1 MSSKDMFRKEQR
13 FSFRKFSFGLAS
25 AVIANVIFGGAIASS
40 PVVHANTTTE
50 TAAVATSERIASIP
64 YTVNIVD
71 QTGKVVETKEKK
83 VLVYTVETIA
93 TATEYLTAD
102 LVPEGY
108 AIVSGLGEVT
118 LTENAENVFTVKV
131 DKIAPEAVATT
142 TTAESATSETATA
155 AATPEP
161 ASLTATQPTPVT
173 SEVAEAEVAPTTSE
187 ESAKPTE
194 RTVYLS
200 YITHYVNEANE
211 TVDRTGHLVAVTTT
225 DDTAKTQVTVS
236 ASENMPS
243 GWELVQDKAKV
254 VVQLVENQTNILV
267 FAVTKKSKEEEIA
280 ESQLSNRDV
289 LMRLSLEADLL
300 ADEAL
305 RQVAKEQ
312 AGNTALE
319 AAANETKA
327 VAATANEVLANTAA
341 TEAELDDQ
349 IDTVRTSTQNLAAE
363 MLKVD
368 ADGVLTAQ
376 LNTTQVSRP
385 ANYQEIGTEAG
396 AFHPDKPNLTR
407 YLFIFGTSEGTTE
420 DANGATGTAPVA
432 DKTNASRALVPE
444 GTITN
449 IVYNDGTSNL
459 TNGTLGSNLTM
470 GTDGK
475 LSGSYNHTAGGA
487 YTRKL
492 LVTTDTGTHTSNNFT
507 TYAYTDQ
514 ASSEPVKKLEGV
526 ALTVDDIFGN
536 EAKGIP
542 SKMAIATTS
551 AAFQNAGKNIPTVP
565 ESEYTRTIV
574 GYRTVTEDAFGEVTP
589 GVFVE
594 QTDLAQFPTNKD
606 YQVKVQT
613 TNVYGQTIY
622 NWVNVDYDLKASM
635 PTIGVDPGTTVKNG
649 DNRQLEALFVFG
661 NVTGTTEAVSTSG
674 SGTAPDFDTAKA
686 TKSFLATDPETEAA
700 KAAIEEINANTSK
713 SEEEK
718 AAALAKQEAKKE
730 TVTISYGVPGNVT
743 EYVAGNPDSVKI
755 NNRANNPISAPV
767 DSLGHQSKQELL
779 LDVEGKLT
787 GEFPYAP
794 GGFYS
799 RVVKMT
805 DTAGNVSYSNPFFVI
820 SYTDKLIDDTPVAVN
835 QGTVLT
841 ENNIFGKLTI
851 DTTSGST
858 GTNQSLTVPESE
870 YTRAI
875 VGYRTVDGTTKGEL
889 VEQTDLTQFPTD
901 KDLEV
906 KVQTTNPYGQ
916 TIYNWVKVD
925 YNLKPK
931 VEIVDAVGGETK
943 TVYVFSK
950 NNDRTENSEGVT
962 GTNVA
967 FDKNKATKA
976 LVNITD
982 DGQVTAISY
991 TDGKSAVSDLVT
1003 NDKIPNAV
1011 IDTDGFFNGDVDA
1024 LAGGSVTRVV
1034 KVTDNANVVG
1044 DSPRFRIFPF
1054 SDTVPADVTPVSLVK
1069 GTRPALEEITA
1080 KMVIDSN
1087 SGYPNNAKVEIP
1099 KDAYTRTVVG
1109 YRLDGSQDTVAVD
1122 SVEKLPTEG
1131 SYKVRVKTSNA
1142 YGQEIYNWVP
1152 VSHYKLEE
1160 VSRDI
1165 VTKYTDFE
1173 SPIHAIIELGSSGT
1187 VGTVKLEGDRPADF
1201 NIANF
1206 NLKADEA
1213 AKLAERNLEFVKADS
1228 LGTDG
1233 TVGTIRPK
1241 DGGKVEYTGSGN
1253 LDYVFEYTYQV
1264 NNENKTSNLTYT
1276 ILYTDTQKPIM
1287 TPKSEYIRFVDE
1299 EYKISVPGTDNA
1311 FLSTE
1316 KINGSLSVLKDGES
1330 GKVSPG
1336 LGTNTAIASELD
1348 PKGVDVSGGVDNQG
1362 GNSTMFNV
1370 NITGTAPS
1378 AEGTGTY
1385 NLRVGENNYPAGP
1398 NVERVDG
1405 KVPENVGLTPVT
1417 VTFVKRAA
1425 MTTPV
1430 AVVDPANLTA
1440 DEKAAVIAQLK
1451 KDNADNEKLN
1461 ALPDTAFTVNA
1472 DGTVSV
1478 DYSAGNT
1485 GVDAVTDK
1493 VANATVKLA
1502 DEQKKAKDAIDTK
1515 LAEEKAAIEAK
1526 RDEAIAEINNT
1537 PGLTDDQKK
1546 AATDAVT
1553 NTANDALT
1561 DLQTAADD
1569 AKKAIDTETTVAGI
1583 NDAKTAGEKALDDAK
1598 AVGEAAINLTKD
1610 KELAKADVDN
1620 QAKTAIE
1627 AIKNNPN
1634 LDATEQAPYIEAIEK
1649 AAEEQKAAIDKAKD
1663 TAGITDAVNAA
1674 EKVNEEQQLAAA
1686 KEDAKDKI
1694 AEEAAAAKDAIDDNP
1709 NLSDVEKT
1717 AAKNAVDTEVAKAN
1731 DAIDKAT
1738 TPETVQAAED
1748 NGVKAIDAEELVA
1761 AKQDAKNKIA
1771 EDVKAAKDA
1780 IDKDPNLSE
1789 DEKKGFKDAVDTE
1802 AAKAVADIEKATT
1815 PAEAQTAEEA
1825 GTAAIAED
1833 VLDAAKQDAKNKIA
1847 EDVKAAKD
1855 AIDKNPNL
1863 SKEEKQT
1870 FKDAVDDAAKTANDA
1885 IDKATTPETVQ
1896 TAEDN
1901 GVKAIDAKE
1910 LAAAKQDAKNKIAE
1924 DVKAAKE
1931 AIDNNP
1937 NLSKEEK
1944 QTFKDAVDDAAKTA
1958 NDAIDKATTPETV
1971 QTAEDNGV
1979 NAIDA
1984 KELAAA
1990 KQDAKNKIAEDVK
2003 AAKDAIDN
2011 NPNLSKEEKQT
2022 FKDAVDDAAKTANG
2036 EIDKATTP
2044 ETVQTAEDNGVKAID
2059 AKELDAAKQDAKNKI
2074 AKDVEAAKDA
2084 IDKNPNLSEDEKQGF
2099 KDAVDVAAQT
2109 ANGEIDKATTP
2120 ETVQTA
2126 EDNGVKAIDAKE
2138 LAAAKQDAKNKIA
2151 EEAAAAKDAIDK
2163 NPNLSEDE
2171 KRTFKDAVDKAAQTA
2186 NDAIDKATTPAEVQ
2200 TAEDNGVK
2208 AIDAKELDA
2217 AKQDAKNKIAKDVE
2231 AANAAIESN
2240 PNLSEKEIADAKA
2253 EVAKAAE
2260 DANKAIAAATT
2271 PETAQA
2277 AEETGTKEIAA
2288 DVLDAAKQDAKNKIA
2303 KDLATVEA
2311 AIDANSNLSED
2322 EKKAAKLAAQAKAA
2336 DAVTNI
2342 EKATT
2347 PAAVQTLEDAA
2358 VKELANIEIK
2368 AAYDDAVKAIEAA
2381 DNLSTAAKS
2390 QALDDLKKA
2399 RQAAEKA
2406 ITDATTAD
2414 EVATAALAGVK
2425 SLAKVEAKA
2434 AADDAKAA
2442 IAQNSNLTDDEKKVY
2457 TDAIDKA
2464 LKATETKIDDAT
2476 DADTVDAETVLAQ
2489 KDIAKQ
2495 EVAAATADAVKGI
2508 EANTNLTDAKKDE
2521 YKATVT
2527 TAAEKAEKAI
2537 TDATTAA
2544 DIQSKTF
2551 DATQDVAK
2559 EEVKADA
2566 ADAIAGIKAND
2577 NLSDTAKEEAIAA
2590 IEKARNTTLENIENA
2605 KTAAAVDTATL
2616 DAEKANAKAEIKAA
2630 ADDAKKA
2637 IDENAN
2643 LPVSE
2648 KNALKLAI
2656 DAEVAATNLEI
2667 DDAKTAEEIDA
2678 ATLATEKS
2686 IAKAEV
2692 KAAAEDALRAID
2704 ENANLTDDEK
2714 AAAKAKVYVEL
2725 SKAEKAIDKATTA
2738 DAIDNATLV
2747 GEKAFATAEL
2757 EAAADDAKKAI
2768 DANTHLTDDQ
2778 KQAAKDA
2785 VDAEL
2790 AKAKEAVVAAKTAD
2804 EVDAATLVGEK
2815 AIAKEEI
2822 KAAADDAKKAIDAN
2836 SNLTDD
2842 EKAAAKAAVDTEVAK
2857 ANEAI
2862 DKAATADAV
2871 DTATL
2876 VGEKAVAKEE
2886 LKAAAD
2892 DAKKAIDENA
2902 NLTPEE
2908 KAAAKKAVD
2917 DEVAKAEKAIDA
2929 ATKAEEVDTATL
2941 AGEKAVAKEEVKAAA
2956 EDAKAAIDANDNL
2969 TPEEKAAAKAA
2980 VDAEVAKAND
2990 AIDAA
2995 TKADEVDAATLA
3007 GEKAVAKEEL
3017 KAAAED
3023 AKAAIDANDNLTPEE
3038 KAAAKDAV
3046 DAEVAKANDAIDAA
3060 TSAEEV
3066 DTATLAGEK
3075 AVAKEELK
3083 AAAEDAKKAI
3093 DANPNLSD
3101 AEKQAAKDA
3110 VDASAAAANK
3120 AIDGS
3125 TSSVEVQAAKDK
3137 GNAAIAENVLD
3148 AAKQGAKNKLME
3160 EADKAKAAIDA
3171 NPNLT
3176 PEEKA
3181 AAKAEIDKAVEE
3193 AIIAING
3200 AGTHHALGEIKL
3212 PLSALIKPVV
3222 TVTPVLDPNN
3232 LTEEEIARIKALL
3245 EENNTFPE
3253 GTEIIVSKDAS
3264 VSIKYPDGTIDLVLP
3279 AEVVKQAD
3287 TTAPA
3292 ITDDAK
3298 GNIVV
3303 APSEEAVELVVTYV
3317 DNNGKA
3323 QLVIVTKGA
3332 DGKWTTT
3339 DKVVIV
3345 DPVTGQVIIPGSAIK
3360 PGTVVTAYSKDMAG
3374 NVSDLNSAEVEA
3386 VDANNPAAGVKVKSV
3401 TSTSNANKSTKKAK
3415 QLPNTGEK
3423 ATSATSLGLAV
3434 LGMGLALFAAK
3445 RKKDEEEA

>member
-25 AVIANVIFGGAIASS
+25 AVIANVIFGGAIANS
-40 PVVHANTTTE
+40 PVVHANTATE

-118 LTENAENVFTVKV
+118 LTEKADNIFTVKV

-142 TTAESATSETATA
+142 TTAESATSETSTA

-173 SEVAEAEVAPTTSE
+173 SEVAEAEVAPTTPE

-194 RTVYLS
+194 RTAYLS

-211 TVDRTGHLVAVTTT
+211 TVDRTGHLVAVKTT
-225 DDTAKTQVTVS
+225 DETAKTQVTVS

-300 ADEAL
+300 ADDAL

-319 AAANETKA
+319 TAANETKA
-327 VAATANEVLANTAA
+327 VAATANEVLANAAA
-341 TEAELDDQ
+341 TEVELDDQ

-368 ADGVLTAQ
+368 KDGILTAMLDATTQAITITTSSKGAVRPDYENHIRDFATNNSQKSYNNQDFFFGLIGKDLTEQDSQIRAEAQASDGTTPTISIVGGGGEPIRTIPNFGLQDNGSGVLYGTTTISEAGDAFSWKFKASSGNNSAESKFTFVPYTVVRIDETPVRKGVTQGVTADEILAKVKSDVTRGNGTSSTNEATAGPLNIAFEQHFNSALTARATGTSTTVAADAKTGKQIWHEIKEYVKVAEADGTA
-376 LNTTQVSRP
+376 VSGVATVKGSLP
-385 ANYQEIGTEAG
+385 TEAG
-396 AFHPDKPNLTR
+396 TYNVTVLSTNVHGQTIENTVKVVLNAAPTITASGTGSTNPFNNTASTARKIV
-407 YLFIFGTSEGTTE
+407 YIFGITTGDTE
-420 DANGATGTAPVA
+420 AVTTAKAETGEKAKAPIFDRDIAQPVA
-432 DKTNASRALVPE
+432 
-444 GTITN
+444 TIT
-449 IVYNDGTSNL
+449 DADSTSIKVEYGDNAPL
-459 TNGTLGSNLTM
+459 SRFNNLGSNMVATAADGTVLRDTK
-470 GTDGK
+470 GNSTNVTITDG
-475 LSGSYNHTAGGA
+475 TAKIYLGGTYEYLPGGKFTRQFIISDESNA
-487 YTRKL
+487 VVRGEAFYT
-492 LVTTDTGTHTSNNFT
+492 VS
-507 TYAYTDQ
+507 YTD
-514 ASSEPVKKLEGV
+514 KLKDDTPIAKNQDV
-526 ALTVDDIFGN
+526 ALTKEEVV
-536 EAKGIP
+536 AKL
-542 SKMAIATTS
+542 TLDT
-551 AAFQNAGKNIPTVP
+551 QAGRFNDTNPNLTVP
-565 ESEYTRTIV
+565 ESEVTRTIV
-574 GYRTVTEDAFGEVTP
+574 GYRTVTVGEDGS
-589 GVFVE
+589 
-594 QTDLAQFPTNKD
+594 
-606 YQVKVQT
+606 KV
-613 TNVYGQTIY
+613 
-622 NWVNVDYDLKASM
+622 
-635 PTIGVDPGTTVKNG
+635 
-649 DNRQLEALFVFG
+649 
-661 NVTGTTEAVSTSG
+661 
-674 SGTAPDFDTAKA
+674 
-686 TKSFLATDPETEAA
+686 
-700 KAAIEEINANTSK
+700 
-713 SEEEK
+713 
-718 AAALAKQEAKKE
+718 
-730 TVTISYGVPGNVT
+730 
-743 EYVAGNPDSVKI
+743 
-755 NNRANNPISAPV
+755 
-767 DSLGHQSKQELL
+767 
-779 LDVEGKLT
+779 
-787 GEFPYAP
+787 
-794 GGFYS
+794 
-799 RVVKMT
+799 
-805 DTAGNVSYSNPFFVI
+805 
-820 SYTDKLIDDTPVAVN
+820 
-835 QGTVLT
+835 
-841 ENNIFGKLTI
+841 
-851 DTTSGST
+851 
-858 GTNQSLTVPESE
+858 
-870 YTRAI
+870 
-875 VGYRTVDGTTKGEL
+875 KGEL
-889 VEQTDLTQFPTD
+889 VKQEDLTQFPKD

-906 KVQTTNPYGQ
+906 KVKTTNIYGQ
-916 TIYNWVKVD
+916 TVYNWVSVD

-931 VEIVDAVGGETK
+931 VEIVDAVEGTTK

-967 FDKNKATKA
+967 FDRNKATKA
-976 LVNITD
+976 VVNITD
-982 DGQVTAISY
+982 DGQVTTIVYNDAKNDTADMLDKGVTPTTLVG
-991 TDGKSAVSDLVT
+991 TDGYFK
-1003 NDKIPNAV
+1003 
-1011 IDTDGFFNGDVDA
+1011 
-1024 LAGGSVTRVV
+1024 GSVAVPAGTNTTRLL
-1034 KVTDNANVVG
+1034 KVTDDKGLVG
-1044 DSPRFRIFPF
+1044 QSPTFRVYAF
-1054 SDTVPADVTPVSLVK
+1054 SDTVPANVTPVRLAK
-1069 GTRPALEEITA
+1069 GTSPALEEITA

-1087 SGYPNNAKVEIP
+1087 SGYPRNPKVEIP

-1109 YRLDGSQDTVAVD
+1109 YRLDSSSSTVAVD
-1122 SVEKLPTEG
+1122 SVAGLPTEG
-1131 SYKVRVKTSNA
+1131 SYQVRVKTSNA

-1160 VSRDI
+1160 ISRDT
-1165 VTKYTDFE
+1165 VNKYTDFPA
-1173 SPIHAIIELGSSGT
+1173 PIHAITELGSSGT
-1187 VGTVKLEGDRPADF
+1187 VGTVKLEGDLPADF

-1206 NLKADEA
+1206 NLKEGEA
-1213 AKLAERNLEFVKADS
+1213 AKLAERNLEFVKAGS

-1233 TVGTIRPK
+1233 TVGTIQTK

-1253 LDYVFEYTYQV
+1253 LDYVFEYNYQV

-1276 ILYTDTQKPIM
+1276 ILYTDTKAPVM

-1299 EYKISVPGTDNA
+1299 EYTISVPGTDNA

-1316 KINGSLSVLKDGES
+1316 KINGTLSVLKDGES

-1583 NDAKTAGEKALDDAK
+1583 NDAKTAGEKALGDAT
-1598 AVGEAAINLTKD
+1598 ATGEAAIELTKE

-1620 QAKTAIE
+1620 QAKAAIE

-1634 LDATEQAPYIEAIEK
+1634 LNEDEQAPYIDAIEK
-1649 AAEEQKAAIDKAKD
+1649 AAEEQKAAIDAAKD
-1663 TAGITDAVNAA
+1663 TVGITEAVDAA
-1674 EKVNEEQQLAAA
+1674 EKVNEEQKLAAA

-1694 AEEAAAAKDAIDDNP
+1694 AEEAAAAKDAIDKDP
-1709 NLSDVEKT
+1709 NLSDAEKT

-1731 DAIDKAT
+1731 DAIDKAK
-1738 TPETVQAAED
+1738 TPAEAQTAED
-1748 NGVKAIDAEELVA
+1748 NGVKAIDAEELAA

-1771 EDVKAAKDA
+1771 EDVKAANAA
-1780 IDKDPNLSE
+1780 IESNPNLTK
-1789 DEKKGFKDAVDTE
+1789 DE
-1802 AAKAVADIEKATT
+1802 I
-1815 PAEAQTAEEA
+1815 
-1825 GTAAIAED
+1825 
-1833 VLDAAKQDAKNKIA
+1833 DAAKDEVAKEA
-1847 EDVKAAKD
+1847 EKANQ
-1855 AIDKNPNL
+1855 AID
-1863 SKEEKQT
+1863 
-1870 FKDAVDDAAKTANDA
+1870 A
-1885 IDKATTPETVQ
+1885 ATTPEAVQ
-1896 TAEDN
+1896 AKEEEGT
-1901 GVKAIDAKE
+1901 KAIAADV
-1910 LAAAKQDAKNKIAE
+1910 LDAAKQDAKNKIAE

-1937 NLSKEEK
+1937 NLSETEK
-1944 QTFKDAVDDAAKTA
+1944 QGFKDAVDTEA
-1958 NDAIDKATTPETV
+1958 
-1971 QTAEDNGV
+1971 
-1979 NAIDA
+1979 
-1984 KELAAA
+1984 
-1990 KQDAKNKIAEDVK
+1990 VK
-2003 AAKDAIDN
+2003 
-2011 NPNLSKEEKQT
+2011 
-2022 FKDAVDDAAKTANG
+2022 ANG

-2044 ETVQTAEDNGVKAID
+2044 EA
-2059 AKELDAAKQDAKNKI
+2059 
-2074 AKDVEAAKDA
+2074 
-2084 IDKNPNLSEDEKQGF
+2084 
-2099 KDAVDVAAQT
+2099 
-2109 ANGEIDKATTP
+2109 
-2120 ETVQTA
+2120 
-2126 EDNGVKAIDAKE
+2126 
-2138 LAAAKQDAKNKIA
+2138 
-2151 EEAAAAKDAIDK
+2151 
-2163 NPNLSEDE
+2163 
-2171 KRTFKDAVDKAAQTA
+2171 
-2186 NDAIDKATTPAEVQ
+2186 
-2200 TAEDNGVK
+2200 
-2208 AIDAKELDA
+2208 
-2217 AKQDAKNKIAKDVE
+2217 
-2231 AANAAIESN
+2231 
-2240 PNLSEKEIADAKA
+2240 
-2253 EVAKAAE
+2253 
-2260 DANKAIAAATT
+2260 
-2271 PETAQA
+2271 AQA
-2277 AEETGTKEIAA
+2277 AEEAGTAAIAE

-2311 AIDANSNLSED
+2311 AIDANSNLSQD
-2322 EKKAAKLAAQAKAA
+2322 EKDAAKLAAQAKAA
-2336 DAVTNI
+2336 EAAANI

-2347 PAAVQTLEDAA
+2347 PEAAQTLEDAA
-2358 VKELANIEIK
+2358 VKDLANIEIK

-2381 DNLSTAAKS
+2381 DNLSTAAKTK
-2390 QALDDLKKA
+2390 ALDDLKKA
-2399 RQAAEKA
+2399 RQAAEEAVKN
-2406 ITDATTAD
+2406 ATTAD
-2414 EVATAALAGVK
+2414 EVAKGALDGLK
-2425 SLAKVEAKA
+2425 SIAKVEAKA

-2442 IAQNSNLTDDEKKVY
+2442 IAQNSNLTDAEKKVY
-2457 TDAIDKA
+2457 TDAIDEA
-2464 LKATETKIDDAT
+2464 LKDTETKIDAAT

-2489 KDIAKQ
+2489 KEIAKQ
-2495 EVAAATADAVKGI
+2495 EVAAATADAVEGI
-2508 EANTNLTDAKKDE
+2508 EANANLTPEEKAE
-2521 YKATVT
+2521 YKANVAK
-2527 TAAEKAEKAI
+2527 AAADAEKAI
-2537 TDATTAA
+2537 TEATAAA

-2590 IEKARNTTLENIENA
+2590 IEEARDTTLENIENA
-2605 KTAAAVDTATL
+2605 KTAADVDTATL

-2637 IDENAN
+2637 IDENAS
-2643 LPVSE
+2643 LPASD

-2667 DDAKTAEEIDA
+2667 DNAKTAEEIDA

-2692 KAAAEDALRAID
+2692 KAAAEDALQAID

-2714 AAAKAKVYVEL
+2714 AKAKADVYVEL

-2836 SNLTDD
+2836 SNLTPD

-2886 LKAAAD
+2886 LKAAAE
-2892 DAKKAIDENA
+2892 DAKKAIDAND
-2902 NLTPEE
+2902 NLTDAE
-2908 KAAAKKAVD
+2908 KQAAKDAVD
-2917 DEVAKAEKAIDA
+2917 AELAKANDAIDA

-2956 EDAKAAIDANDNL
+2956 EDAKKAIDANANLPESEKTALKLAIDAEVAATNLEIDNAKTAEEIDAATLAGEKAVAKEEVKAAAEDALRAIDENANLTDDEKAAAKADVYVELSKAEKAIDKATTADAIDNATLVGEKAFAKEELEAAADDAKAAIDANDNLTDAEKAAAKAAVDAEVAKANDAIDAATKADEVDAATLVGEKAVAKEEIKAAADDAKKAIDANSNLTDDEKAAAKAAVDDEVAKANEAIDKAATADAVDTATLVGEKAVAKEELKAAAADAKKAIDANDNLTDAEKQAAKDAVDAEVAKANDAIDAATKADKVDAATLVGEKAVAKEELKAAAEDAKKAIEANDNLTDAEKAAAKAAVDAEVAKANDAIDAATKADEVDTATLAGEKAVAKEELKAAAEDAKKAIDANDNL
-2969 TPEEKAAAKAA
+2969 TPEEKAAAKDA

-3023 AKAAIDANDNLTPEE
+3023 AKKAIDANDNLTPEEKAAATKAVDAEVAKAEEAIDAATSAEEVETATLAGEKAVAKEEVKAAAEDAKKTIDANDNLTPEE

-3060 TSAEEV
+3060 TKADEV
-3066 DTATLAGEK
+3066 
-3075 AVAKEELK
+3075 
-3083 AAAEDAKKAI
+3083 
-3093 DANPNLSD
+3093 
-3101 AEKQAAKDA
+3101 
-3110 VDASAAAANK
+3110 
-3120 AIDGS
+3120 
-3125 TSSVEVQAAKDK
+3125 
-3137 GNAAIAENVLD
+3137 
-3148 AAKQGAKNKLME
+3148 
-3160 EADKAKAAIDA
+3160 
-3171 NPNLT
+3171 
-3176 PEEKA
+3176 
-3181 AAKAEIDKAVEE
+3181 
-3193 AIIAING
+3193 
-3200 AGTHHALGEIKL
+3200 
-3212 PLSALIKPVV
+3212 
-3222 TVTPVLDPNN
+3222 
-3232 LTEEEIARIKALL
+3232 
-3245 EENNTFPE
+3245 
-3253 GTEIIVSKDAS
+3253 
-3264 VSIKYPDGTIDLVLP
+3264 
-3279 AEVVKQAD
+3279 
-3287 TTAPA
+3287 
-3292 ITDDAK
+3292 
-3298 GNIVV
+3298 
-3303 APSEEAVELVVTYV
+3303 
-3317 DNNGKA
+3317 
-3323 QLVIVTKGA
+3323 
-3332 DGKWTTT
+3332 
-3339 DKVVIV
+3339 
-3345 DPVTGQVIIPGSAIK
+3345 
-3360 PGTVVTAYSKDMAG
+3360 
-3374 NVSDLNSAEVEA
+3374 
-3386 VDANNPAAGVKVKSV
+3386 
-3401 TSTSNANKSTKKAK
+3401 
-3415 QLPNTGEK
+3415 
-3423 ATSATSLGLAV
+3423 
-3434 LGMGLALFAAK
+3434 
-3445 RKKDEEEA
+3445 

>member
-25 AVIANVIFGGAIASS
+25 AVIANVIFGGAITSS
-40 PVVHANTTTE
+40 PVVHANTATE

-71 QTGKVVETKEKK
+71 QAGKVVETKEKK

-108 AIVSGLGEVT
+108 ALVSGLGQVT
-118 LTENAENVFTVKV
+118 VTENAENVFTVVVEKATSEV
-131 DKIAPEAVATT
+131 ASTEDSAAVSASETS
-142 TTAESATSETATA
+142 TTAATSEETSTATSETVSSTTVA
-155 AATPEP
+155 ASETSTKA
-161 ASLTATQPTPVT
+161 T
-173 SEVAEAEVAPTTSE
+173 SEVANTAAVAAAAAETVPN
-187 ESAKPTE
+187 KTE
-194 RTVYLS
+194 RTAYLS

-211 TVDRTGHLVAVTTT
+211 TVDRRGHLVAVTTT
-225 DDTAKTQVTVS
+225 DDIAKTQVTVS

-243 GWELVQDKAKV
+243 GYELAQDKAKV
-254 VVQLVENQTNILV
+254 VVQLVENQTNVLV
-267 FAVTKKSKEEEIA
+267 FAVTKKSEEEEIA
-280 ESQLSNRDV
+280 KSQLSNKDV
-289 LMRLSLEADLL
+289 LEQVLSEGVLLSNDAARLLETS
-300 ADEAL
+300 
-305 RQVAKEQ
+305 Q
-312 AGNTALE
+312 AGNTGLE
-319 AAANETKA
+319 VATNNTKA
-327 VAATANEVLANTAA
+327 VLK
-341 TEAELDDQ
+341 EAIQVFDEP
-349 IDTVRTSTQNLAAE
+349 TSTQE
-363 MLKVD
+363 QVD
-368 ADGVLTAQ
+368 AQTELVRAASKTLADELLKFDEDGVLTAMLDATANGITITTSSKGKVRPDYPNHIRDFANSKQ
-376 LNTTQVSRP
+376 DYNDRDFFFGLIGRELTPERSQISATAQAADGSTPSISLLEGRGGQPLSPDRRFGLQINNSGVIYGTTTIKEAGDTVSWQFQAQNDSATVRSQFTFVPYTVVKTDENPVRKGVTQGVTADEILAKVKSDVTRGNGTSSTTEATAGPLNIAFEQHFNEDLTARATGTSTTVANTDKDGKQIWHEIKNYVKVAEADGTAVSGVP
-385 ANYQEIGTEAG
+385 VTGSLPTEAG
-396 AFHPDKPNLTR
+396 TYDVTVLSTNVHGQTIENTVQVILNAAPTITASGTGSTNPFNTTNPERKIV
-407 YLFIFGTSEGTTE
+407 YIFGITTGDTE
-420 DANGATGTAPVA
+420 AVTTAKAETGEKAKAPIFDSTIAKPVA
-432 DKTNASRALVPE
+432 
-444 GTITN
+444 TITDPDSTSIKVN
-449 IVYNDGTSNL
+449 YGDGAPLSRLNNLGSKMVATAADGTVLKATDGTFTNVTV
-459 TNGTLGSNLTM
+459 TNGTANIYLG
-470 GTDGK
+470 GTYDDKPGGK
-475 LSGSYNHTAGGA
+475 
-487 YTRKL
+487 YTRQFIIS
-492 LVTTDTGTHTSNNFT
+492 DESNAVVRGEAFYT
-507 TYAYTDQ
+507 VSYTD
-514 ASSEPVKKLEGV
+514 KLKDDIPIAKNQDV
-526 ALTVDDIFGN
+526 ALTKEEVV
-536 EAKGIP
+536 AKLTLDAQ
-542 SKMAIATTS
+542 S
-551 AAFQNAGKNIPTVP
+551 GKFNDTNPNLTVP
-565 ESEYTRTIV
+565 ESEVTRTIV
-574 GYRTVTEDAFGEVTP
+574 GYR
-589 GVFVE
+589 
-594 QTDLAQFPTNKD
+594 
-606 YQVKVQT
+606 
-613 TNVYGQTIY
+613 
-622 NWVNVDYDLKASM
+622 
-635 PTIGVDPGTTVKNG
+635 
-649 DNRQLEALFVFG
+649 
-661 NVTGTTEAVSTSG
+661 
-674 SGTAPDFDTAKA
+674 
-686 TKSFLATDPETEAA
+686 
-700 KAAIEEINANTSK
+700 
-713 SEEEK
+713 
-718 AAALAKQEAKKE
+718 
-730 TVTISYGVPGNVT
+730 
-743 EYVAGNPDSVKI
+743 
-755 NNRANNPISAPV
+755 
-767 DSLGHQSKQELL
+767 
-779 LDVEGKLT
+779 
-787 GEFPYAP
+787 
-794 GGFYS
+794 
-799 RVVKMT
+799 
-805 DTAGNVSYSNPFFVI
+805 
-820 SYTDKLIDDTPVAVN
+820 
-835 QGTVLT
+835 
-841 ENNIFGKLTI
+841 
-851 DTTSGST
+851 
-858 GTNQSLTVPESE
+858 
-870 YTRAI
+870 
-875 VGYRTVDGTTKGEL
+875 VDGAYTA
-889 VEQTDLTQFPTD
+889 QTDLTQFPKD
-901 KDLEV
+901 KDFEV
-906 KVQTTNPYGQ
+906 KVKTTNVYGQ

-931 VEIVDAVGGETK
+931 VEIVDAVGSERK

-950 NNDRTENSEGVT
+950 NSGTTENSAGET

-967 FDKNKATKA
+967 FERAKATKA
-976 LVNITD
+976 VVNITD
-982 DGQVTAISY
+982 DGQVRTIGYNDAKNDTADMLAKGVTPTTLVG
-991 TDGKSAVSDLVT
+991 TDGY
-1003 NDKIPNAV
+1003 
-1011 IDTDGFFNGDVDA
+1011 FE
-1024 LAGGSVTRVV
+1024 GSVAVPAGTNTTRLL
-1034 KVTDNANVVG
+1034 KVTDDKGLVG
-1044 DSPRFRIFPF
+1044 QSPVFRVYAF
-1054 SDTVPADVTPVSLVK
+1054 SDTVPANVTVRLAK
-1069 GTRPALEEITA
+1069 GTRPALEEITG

-1087 SGYPNNAKVEIP
+1087 SGYPNNAKEAIP
-1099 KDAYTRTVVG
+1099 EDAYTRTVVG

-1122 SVEKLPTEG
+1122 SVEKLPTDG

-1160 VSRDI
+1160 ISRDT
-1165 VTKYTDFE
+1165 VNKYTDFPA
-1173 SPIHAIIELGSSGT
+1173 PIHAITELGSSGT
-1187 VGTVKLEGDRPADF
+1187 VGTVKLEGDLPADF

-1206 NLKADEA
+1206 NLKEGEA
-1213 AKLAERNLEFVKADS
+1213 AKLAERNLEFVKAGS

-1233 TVGTIRPK
+1233 TVGTIQTK
-1241 DGGKVEYTGSGN
+1241 NGGKVEYTGSGN

-1276 ILYTDTQKPIM
+1276 ILYTDTKAPVM

-1316 KINGSLSVLKDGES
+1316 KINGTLSVLKDGES
-1330 GKVSPG
+1330 GRLVSSD
-1336 LGTNTAIASELD
+1336 LGTNTAITSELD

-1385 NLRVGENNYPAGP
+1385 KLRVGENNYPAP
-1398 NVERVDG
+1398 PTVSN
-1405 KVPENVGLTPVT
+1405 KPENVRLTDIK
-1417 VTFVKRAA
+1417 VTFVKRAE

-1451 KDNADNEKLN
+1451 KDNADNQRLQD
-1461 ALPDTAFTVNA
+1461 LPDSAFTVNA

-1515 LAEEKAAIEAK
+1515 LAEEKAKIEAK
-1526 RDEAIAEINNT
+1526 RDADIAEINNT

-1561 DLQTAADD
+1561 ALDTAADD

-1583 NDAKTAGEKALDDAK
+1583 NDAKTAGEKALDDAT
-1598 AVGEAAINLTKD
+1598 VNGEAAIDLTKD

-1620 QAKTAIE
+1620 QAKAAIE
-1627 AIKNNPN
+1627 AVKNNPN
-1634 LDATEQAPYIEAIEK
+1634 LDATEQAPYIKAIED
-1649 AAEEQKAAIDKAKD
+1649 AAKEQKAAIDAAKD
-1663 TAGITDAVNAA
+1663 TAGITDAVNEA
-1674 EKVNEEQQLAAA
+1674 EKVNEEQKLAAA

-1694 AEEAAAAKDAIDDNP
+1694 AEEAAAAKDAIDNDP

-1738 TPETVQAAED
+1738 TPETVQTAED
-1748 NGVKAIDAEELVA
+1748 NGVKAIDAEELKA

-1789 DEKKGFKDAVDTE
+1789 DEKKGFKDAVDAE
-1802 AAKAVADIEKATT
+1802 AEKANKAIDAATT
-1815 PAEAQTAEEA
+1815 PADAQTAEEA

-1833 VLDAAKQDAKNKIA
+1833 VLDAAK
-1847 EDVKAAKD
+1847 
-1855 AIDKNPNL
+1855 L
-1863 SKEEKQT
+1863 
-1870 FKDAVDDAAKTANDA
+1870 
-1885 IDKATTPETVQ
+1885 
-1896 TAEDN
+1896 
-1901 GVKAIDAKE
+1901 
-1910 LAAAKQDAKNKIAE
+1910 
-1924 DVKAAKE
+1924 
-1931 AIDNNP
+1931 
-1937 NLSKEEK
+1937 
-1944 QTFKDAVDDAAKTA
+1944 
-1958 NDAIDKATTPETV
+1958 
-1971 QTAEDNGV
+1971 
-1979 NAIDA
+1979 
-1984 KELAAA
+1984 
-1990 KQDAKNKIAEDVK
+1990 
-2003 AAKDAIDN
+2003 
-2011 NPNLSKEEKQT
+2011 
-2022 FKDAVDDAAKTANG
+2022 
-2036 EIDKATTP
+2036 
-2044 ETVQTAEDNGVKAID
+2044 
-2059 AKELDAAKQDAKNKI
+2059 
-2074 AKDVEAAKDA
+2074 
-2084 IDKNPNLSEDEKQGF
+2084 
-2099 KDAVDVAAQT
+2099 
-2109 ANGEIDKATTP
+2109 
-2120 ETVQTA
+2120 
-2126 EDNGVKAIDAKE
+2126 
-2138 LAAAKQDAKNKIA
+2138 
-2151 EEAAAAKDAIDK
+2151 
-2163 NPNLSEDE
+2163 
-2171 KRTFKDAVDKAAQTA
+2171 
-2186 NDAIDKATTPAEVQ
+2186 
-2200 TAEDNGVK
+2200 
-2208 AIDAKELDA
+2208 
-2217 AKQDAKNKIAKDVE
+2217 DAKNKIAKDVE

-2240 PNLSEKEIADAKA
+2240 PNLSEDEKKGFKDAVDTEAEKA
-2253 EVAKAAE
+2253 
-2260 DANKAIAAATT
+2260 NQAIDAATT
-2271 PETAQA
+2271 PEAVQEK
-2277 AEETGTKEIAA
+2277 EEEGTKAIAE

-2311 AIDANSNLSED
+2311 AIDANSNLSD
-2322 EKKAAKLAAQAKAA
+2322 GEKEVAKLAAQAKAA
-2336 DAVTNI
+2336 EAVANI

-2347 PAAVQTLEDAA
+2347 PEAVQTLEDAA
-2358 VKELANIEIK
+2358 VKDLANIEIK

-2381 DNLSTAAKS
+2381 DNLSTAAKTK
-2390 QALDDLKKA
+2390 ALDDLKKA
-2399 RQAAEKA
+2399 RQAAEDAVKN
-2406 ITDATTAD
+2406 ATTAD
-2414 EVATAALAGVK
+2414 EVAKGALDGLK
-2425 SLAKVEAKA
+2425 SIAKVEAKA

-2442 IAQNSNLTDDEKKVY
+2442 IAQNSNLTDAEKKVY
-2457 TDAIDKA
+2457 TDAIDNA
-2464 LKATETKIDDAT
+2464 LKDTETKIDAAT

-2508 EANTNLTDAKKDE
+2508 EANTNLTDDEKAE

-2527 TAAEKAEKAI
+2527 KAAETAEQAI

-2590 IEKARNTTLENIENA
+2590 IEEARDTTLENIENA
-2605 KTAAAVDTATL
+2605 KTAADVDTATL

-2643 LPVSE
+2643 LPESD

-2667 DDAKTAEEIDA
+2667 DNAKTAEEIDA

-2692 KAAAEDALRAID
+2692 KAAAEDALQAID

-2714 AAAKAKVYVEL
+2714 AKAKADVYVEL

-2768 DANTHLTDDQ
+2768 DANDNLTDAE

-2815 AIAKEEI
+2815 AVAKEEI

-2842 EKAAAKAAVDTEVAK
+2842 EKAAAKAAVDAEVAK

-2956 EDAKAAIDANDNL
+2956 EDAKKAIDANANLPESEKTALKLAIDAEVAATNLEIDNAKTAEEIDAATLVGEKAVAKEEVKAAAEDALRAIDENANLTDDEKAAAKADVYVELSKAEKAIDKATTADAIDNATLVGEKAFAKEELEAAADDAKAAIDANDNL
-2969 TPEEKAAAKAA
+2969 TPEEKAAAKDAVDAEVAKANEAIDAATKADEVDAATLAGEKAVAKEELKAAAEDAKKAIDANDNLTDAEKQAAKDAVDAEVAKANEAIDKAATADAVDAATLVGEKAVAKEELKAAAEDAKKAIDANDNLTPEEKAAAKVAVDAEVAKANDAIDAATKADEVETATLAGEKAVAKEEVKAAAEDAKKAIDANDNLTPEEKAAAKDA

-3023 AKAAIDANDNLTPEE
+3023 AKAAIDANDNLTDAEKQAAKDSVDAEVAKANEAIDKAATADAVDAATLAGE
-3038 KAAAKDAV
+3038 KAVAKEEVKAAAEDAKKAIDANDNLTDAEKQAAKDAV

-3060 TSAEEV
+3060 TKADEVDTATLVGEKAVAKEELKAAAEDAKKAIDANDNLTDAEKQAAKDAVDTEVAKANEAIDAATKADEV

-3093 DANPNLSD
+3093 DANDNLTPE
-3101 AEKQAAKDA
+3101 EKAAAKDA
-3110 VDASAAAANK
+3110 VDAEVAKANDAIDAATKADEVDAATLAGEKAVAKEELKAAAE
-3120 AIDGS
+3120 D
-3125 TSSVEVQAAKDK
+3125 AKK
-3137 GNAAIAENVLD
+3137 
-3148 AAKQGAKNKLME
+3148 
-3160 EADKAKAAIDA
+3160 AIDA
-3171 NPNLT
+3171 NDNLT

-3181 AAKAEIDKAVEE
+3181 AAKAAVDTEVAKANDAIDAATKADEVETATLVGEKAVAKEELKAAAEDAKAAIDANDNLTPEEKAAAKAAVDAEVAKANE
-3193 AIIAING
+3193 AIDAATKADEVDTATL
-3200 AGTHHALGEIKL
+3200 AGE
-3212 PLSALIKPVV
+3212 
-3222 TVTPVLDPNN
+3222 
-3232 LTEEEIARIKALL
+3232 KA
-3245 EENNTFPE
+3245 
-3253 GTEIIVSKDAS
+3253 VAK
-3264 VSIKYPDGTIDLVLP
+3264 
-3279 AEVVKQAD
+3279 AELKA
-3287 TTAPA
+3287 AA
-3292 ITDDAK
+3292 DDAK
-3298 GNIVV
+3298 KAIDAN
-3303 APSEEAVELVVTYV
+3303 
-3317 DNNGKA
+3317 DNLTPDEKA
-3323 QLVIVTKGA
+3323 AAK
-3332 DGKWTTT
+3332 K
-3339 DKVVIV
+3339 
-3345 DPVTGQVIIPGSAIK
+3345 
-3360 PGTVVTAYSKDMAG
+3360 
-3374 NVSDLNSAEVEA
+3374 A
-3386 VDANNPAAGVKVKSV
+3386 VDDEAA
-3401 TSTSNANKSTKKAK
+3401 KA
-3415 QLPNTGEK
+3415 EK
-3423 ATSATSLGLAV
+3423 AIDAATKA
-3434 LGMGLALFAAK
+3434 
-3445 RKKDEEEA
+3445 DEVD